1 MITLIGTMF
10 VVLSLSE
17 IASMYPTAGGMTLIP
32 RPPANPCVSLTFS
45 LAMNRSIP
53 LGLLSYTCIL
63 PKNGILVYWLDLNWR
78 TIGVL
83 CLGGLC
89 SRLAAPGSHHLEP
102 SGLLHPDKMARDAFL
117 LAYSGLLN
125 CHQYLGL

>member
-1 MITLIGTMF
+1 MF
-10 VVLSLSE
+10 IVLSLSE
-17 IASMYPTAGGMTLIP
+17 IASIYPTAGGMTLIP
-32 RPPANPCVSLTFS
+32 HPPANPCLSLTVP

-53 LGLLSYTCIL
+53 LGSLPYPCIVS
-63 PKNGILVYWLDLNWR
+63 KNCILVYWLDLNRR

-102 SGLLHPDKMARDAFL
+102 SGLLYPDKMARYAFL